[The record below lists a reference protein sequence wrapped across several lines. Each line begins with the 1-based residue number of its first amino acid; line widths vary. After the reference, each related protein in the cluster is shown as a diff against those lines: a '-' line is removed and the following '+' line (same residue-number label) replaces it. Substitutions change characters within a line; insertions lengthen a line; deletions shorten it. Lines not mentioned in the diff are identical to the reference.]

1 MQIPYLAA
9 LLPALIGIALAAIA
23 YGAPLGN
30 TGVDGSLGALLTLLG
45 AFATS
50 LGSLLLLV
58 GFDRWRRTLTALI
71 VIVAALTAVAAAF
84 LMQWTL
90 AIVMLGV
97 VAGLGVASILPPRR
111 RTA

>member
-9 LLPALIGIALAAIA
+9 LLPALLGIALAAIA
-23 YGAPLGN
+23 YLAPFGN
-30 TGVDGSLGALLTLLG
+30 TGVDGSLGALLALLG
-45 AFATS
+45 AVAAA

-71 VIVAALTAVAAAF
+71 VIVAALTTVAAAF

-97 VAGLGVASILPPRR
+97 IAGLGLASFLPPRR